1 MGRGI
6 HELVKE
12 ALALPPE
19 ARAALADSLFDSLD
33 PEVDEAAEAAWQC
46 EIARRAQELDSGLT
60 LPLPWT
66 QVRSRLRSALDDG
79 R

>member
-6 HELVKE
+6 DELVKD

-19 ARAALADSLFDSLD
+19 ARAALADSLIDSLD
-33 PEVDEAAEAAWQC
+33 SEVDEAAEAAWQS
-46 EIARRAQELDSGLT
+46 EIARRVQELDSGLT
-60 LPLPWT
+60 LPVPWA
-66 QVRSRLRSALDDG
+66 QVRSRLMSALDDG